1 MELKST
7 TPLETIDFTDPKGGM
22 AEQQTPPPPFEYGDI
37 HVHYHQLNVKNVFIV
52 VVKRGA
58 KVPHHPMEGQT
69 MMGVLLNT
77 SSTEQVREYRALLKA
92 RLGGIFYS
100 VFHCVKLGWELPAAL
115 LRYAA

>member
-1 MELKST
+1 
-7 TPLETIDFTDPKGGM
+7 
-22 AEQQTPPPPFEYGDI
+22 
-37 HVHYHQLNVKNVFIV
+37 
-52 VVKRGA
+52 
-58 KVPHHPMEGQT
+58 

-77 SSTEQVREYRALLKA
+77 SSTEQVREYRDLLKA